1 MPEGP
6 SLVILRERAESLAG
20 LKVLEASG
28 NTKQGLLRLPGS
40 RLKSV
45 RT

>member
-6 SLVILRERAESLAG
+6 SLVILRERAEPLIG
-20 LKVLEASG
+20 LKVLEVSG
-28 NTKQGLLRLPGS
+28 NSKLDLARITGS
-40 RLKSV
+40 RLRGV